1 MRDHNSVRS
10 RSETRT
16 LVLFDGVVAMG
27 HVHFVRL
34 PLTPPW
40 RTVVRQLQGPNV
52 SAGNVAYATAAAAA
66 DQLDR
71 LRGDACLAYCFWLL
85 SRLASAARRPDFVE
99 GLDDVGLRIAPSD
112 TALAVVGRVAEL
124 SRRELERH
132 PESGPFGEFASLS
145 LRRALTETVG
155 MESQSLFGSSLDDL
169 ERVLAKHATPARFAE
184 IARRF
189 FGDVLSRT
197 LRFYVEKELS
207 LYVGPGWGLT
217 STADADAFVA
227 DLDRYARQT
236 AVIVEEFA
244 GEWFDLH
251 DYRTGGRIGRD
262 EAQGFVA
269 EALRKIR
276 GELDGAIA

>member
-1 MRDHNSVRS
+1 
-10 RSETRT
+10 
-16 LVLFDGVVAMG
+16 MG

-40 RTVVRQLQGPNV
+40 RTVVRQLQGPSV
-52 SAGNVAYATAAAAA
+52 SAGSIANATAIAAAER
-66 DQLDR
+66 LDR
-71 LRGDACLAYCFWLL
+71 LRDDASLVYCFWLL
-85 SRLASAARRPDFVE
+85 SRLASAARRPDFID
-99 GLDDVGLRIAPSD
+99 GLDEVGLRVASSD
-112 TALAVVGRVAEL
+112 TAVAFISRVAEL

-155 MESQSLFGSSLDDL
+155 AEGQSLFGSSLDDL
-169 ERVLAKHATPARFAE
+169 ERALAKHATPKRFAE
-184 IARRF
+184 IVRRF

-207 LYVGPGWGLT
+207 LYVGPGWGLA
-217 STADADAFVA
+217 STAHADAFVG

-236 AVIVEEFA
+236 AAIVETFA

-251 DYRTGGRIGRD
+251 DFRTGGRIGRD

-276 GELDGAIA
+276 GELDGAVA